1 MPFTKRFDVHRL
13 WHVVA
18 DDDRVGQKLSIL
30 AMGILP
36 KYTFVTDV
44 TSRAI
49 HVAEDAAGH
58 ASPVMFGHLLGLG
71 RGSSSARLS
80 ELLIAFQSS

>member
-13 WHVVA
+13 RQVGP
-18 DDDRVGQKLSIL
+18 DEDRVGQKLSIL

-49 HVAEDAAGH
+49 HVAEDVAGH

-71 RGSSSARLS
+71 WESSSARAS

>member
-13 WHVVA
+13 RQVGP
-18 DDDRVGQKLSIL
+18 DEDRVGQNISIL
-30 AMGILP
+30 ALGIP
-36 KYTFVTDV
+36 QNYTFVTDV
-44 TSRAI
+44 TSRPV
-49 HVAEDAAGH
+49 HVAEDAADH